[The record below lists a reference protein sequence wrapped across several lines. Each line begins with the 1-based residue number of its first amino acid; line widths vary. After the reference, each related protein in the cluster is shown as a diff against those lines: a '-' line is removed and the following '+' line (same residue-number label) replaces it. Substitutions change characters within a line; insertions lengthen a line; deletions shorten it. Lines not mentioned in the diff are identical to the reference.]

1 MVDDR
6 RGIPYRD
13 KCYFTVP
20 IGVLIGIYLLTL
32 FALPTDA
39 LALSEWGSSADDV
52 GAYYNST
59 YAIDTNGSLW
69 TWGDNTNGRLGD
81 GTTEMRLQ
89 PVKILDDVVSAD
101 IGYFSGAAVKSD
113 GSLWTWGTNEATG
126 VLGDGTETNHY
137 TPKKVMDG
145 VESVAVGIGFAA
157 AIRTDGTLWTW
168 GLNIEGCLGDGGDTT
183 GYHLNRR
190 PAPKQIMED
199 VQSVSCGTAS
209 IAAVKDDGTLWTWG
223 DNDRGQL
230 GNGDTSPCN
239 TPVKILDGVETA
251 EIGERNACAIK
262 NDGTLWVWGW
272 NTSYG
277 LVGDGSGE
285 DQCRPV
291 RVLDSVKFATFGEYN
306 AAAIR
311 DDDTLYMWGDNS
323 DGEIVGTT
331 TSTVKTPVEVF
342 SEIKDIA
349 IGQHHFIIIDA
360 NGDMWVWG
368 DNSHGQLGIDST
380 QSDYVPSKLQLHSDA
395 YYTEED
401 TDEDGIPDDWERNGL
416 DIDEDGTIDVNLE
429 ELGAE
434 VGRKDLFVEIDFMKG
449 EELDQKQIEKVVDEF
464 MEHDIWLH
472 VDAGPDSVDFTTG
485 KKWGGLSR
493 SDTVDAME
501 MVLEADEGGETSS
514 DGTPVQYLWE
524 TYVNENFTFERRP
537 FFRHCLVAKDIIT
550 VEKNDDGELERSS
563 ISGISSDIPGQCIM
577 IAGWLDDWG
586 TPYDEYAPAITF
598 MHELGH
604 TLGLVHG
611 GDDEVNYKPN
621 FLSVM
626 NYSFQLYGFSNTDN
640 FSYSE
645 EVLPSIYENDIDES
659 QGIDP
664 LAEYRGTEI
673 GTRWYLNETQ
683 EDGLPHEGY
692 APIAGRAIDFN
703 GNGMIEDSIQ
713 LDLNGDGKLTELNCP
728 TTEWALLKFRGGS
741 IGDLG
746 AAKPD
751 SQIQIAVDPA
761 ELNPATYEQYEEAA
775 EILIS
780 ESTVA
785 YDVLFDTQGI
795 GDAPL
800 PQSVFSGSSVA
811 VPRDPQS
818 EGYVFGGWY
827 TDKACT
833 EPYDFDVSV
842 THDLTL
848 YAKWTDEEEPE
859 IPLPE
864 TPLPETPADPSDPSH
879 AEICPSKDFPDV
891 DISQWY
897 HSAVDWAL
905 ANGAMNGYEDGT
917 FGPVDPLARE
927 QAAAVLWNLLGDG
940 DHKATAAPHTDV
952 AQGEWYSESVN
963 WAVESGYMNGYEDAD
978 RFGVGDPLTREQ
990 FACVLANA
998 VNADLEDVDPS
1009 AMEVLSDAHE
1019 VSIWAEAA
1027 MAWAVDL
1034 GVVNGVETEDG
1045 RELQPLRTISRAE
1058 MAAMMMNAV
1067 SKGVIEID

>member
-1 MVDDR
+1 M
-6 RGIPYRD
+6 
-13 KCYFTVP
+13 
-20 IGVLIGIYLLTL
+20 
-32 FALPTDA
+32 
-39 LALSEWGSSADDV
+39 
-52 GAYYNST
+52 GAYYHST
-59 YAIDTNGSLW
+59 YAIDTRGSLW
-69 TWGDNTNGRLGD
+69 TWGDNTSGRLGD

-89 PVKILDDVVSAD
+89 PVKILDDVASAD

-113 GSLWTWGTNEATG
+113 GSLWTWGTNELTG
-126 VLGDGTETNHY
+126 VLGDGTEANHY

-145 VESVAVGIGFAA
+145 VKSVSVGSGFAA
-157 AIRTDGTLWTW
+157 AVKTDGTLWTW
-168 GLNIEGCLGDGGDTT
+168 GLNVEGCLGDGEDTT

-190 PAPKQIMED
+190 PSPKKIMD
-199 VQSVSCGTAS
+199 GVKSVSCNQGS

-416 DIDEDGTIDVNLE
+416 DIDDDGTIDVNLA
-429 ELGAE
+429 ELGAV
-434 VGRKDLFVEIDFMKG
+434 VGHKDLFVEVDFMKG
-449 EELDQKQIEKVVDEF
+449 EKLDQKQIEMVVNEF

-472 VDAGPDSVDFTTG
+472 VDAGPNSVDFTTG
-485 KKWGGLSR
+485 EKWGDLSR

-501 MVLEADEGGETSS
+501 MVLESDEGGETSS
-514 DGTPVQYLWE
+514 DGTPSQYLWE

-550 VEKNDDGELERSS
+550 VEKKDNGELERNS
-563 ISGISSDIPGQCIM
+563 ISGISSHIPGQCFM
-577 IAGWLDDWG
+577 IAGWLDDWFS
-586 TPYDEYAPAITF
+586 PYNDNAPAITF

-604 TLGLVHG
+604 TLGLMHG
-611 GDDEVNYKPN
+611 GDDDVNYKPN
-621 FLSVM
+621 FISVM
-626 NYSFQLYGFSNTDN
+626 NYSFQLFGFYNSDD
-640 FSYSE
+640 FGYSE
-645 EVLPSIYENDIDES
+645 HVLPSIDENSLDES

-664 LAEYRGTEI
+664 LSMYRDSEV
-673 GTRWYLNETQ
+673 GTRWYLDRTQ
-683 EDGLPHEGY
+683 EDGRPNMQGK
-692 APIAGRAIDFN
+692 PIAGRSIDFN
-703 GNGMIEDSIQ
+703 DNGKIEKSVQ
-713 LDLNGDGKLTELNCP
+713 VDLNGDGQLTELHCP

-746 AAKPD
+746 AAQPG
-751 SQIQIAVDPA
+751 SQIQIAVNPA
-761 ELNPATYEQYEEAA
+761 ELSPATYEQFEEAA
-775 EILIS
+775 EQLAG
-780 ESTVA
+780 ESSVV
-785 YDVLFDTQGI
+785 YDVHFDTQGI

-800 PQSVFSGSSVA
+800 PQSVYPGSRVSV
-811 VPRDPQS
+811 PQDPAS
-818 EGYVFGGWY
+818 KGYVFGGWY
-827 TDKACT
+827 TDRECA
-833 EPYDFDVSV
+833 EPYDFETPV
-842 THDLTL
+842 TQNLTL
-848 YAKWTDEEEPE
+848 FAKWAEEGRPD
-859 IPLPE
+859 
-864 TPLPETPADPSDPSH
+864 TPLPETPTEPTGPSEPSDSDDP
-879 AEICPSKDFPDV
+879 CPSEAFEDV
-891 DISQWY
+891 DKTQWY
-897 HSAVDWAL
+897 HEAVDWAL
-905 ANGAMNGYEDGT
+905 TVGAMNGYADGT
-917 FGPVDPLARE
+917 FGPDNPLMRE
-927 QAAAVLWNLLGDG
+927 QAAAVLWNLMGGSDSSS
-940 DHKATAAPHTDV
+940 AAAPHSDV
-952 AQGEWYSESVN
+952 LQDEWYSAGVN
-963 WAVESGYMNGYEDAD
+963 WAVAQGYINGYEGTDE
-978 RFGVGDPLTREQ
+978 FGIGDGLTREQ
-990 FACVLANA
+990 FACILANIA
-998 VNADLEDVDPS
+998 LGDQEQVDETALNRFADGSQV
-1009 AMEVLSDAHE
+1009 SD
-1019 VSIWAEAA
+1019 WARSA
-1027 MAWAVDL
+1027 MAWAVES
-1034 GVVNGVETEDG
+1034 GIINGVEADNGT
-1045 RELQPLRTISRAE
+1045 RELQAGRTISRAE
-1058 MAAMMMNAV
+1058 MAAMIMNSV
-1067 SKGVIEID
+1067 NKGVLEIS